1 MNWEKLTSQAQL
13 TNLQHSANTLLI
25 FKHSTRCSISNT
37 VLSRLERNWKEE
49 EMKEVAPYFLDL
61 LAFRTISDKIAEL
74 FEVRHESPQVL
85 IVRNGKT
92 VYHSSHF
99 DIQYEQLKRVVKS

>member
-1 MNWEKLTSQAQL
+1 MNWEELSSPEQL
-13 TNLQHSANTLLI
+13 TNLQHSANTILI

-37 VLSRLERNWKEE
+37 ILSRLERNWKDD
-49 EMKEVAPYFLDL
+49 EMKEVTPYFLDL
-61 LAFRTISDKIAEL
+61 LAYRSISDKIAEM
-74 FEVRHESPQVL
+74 FKVQHESPQAL